1 MLRGSINANNMNYE
15 IEAGLVSMFMPP
27 LEVKVKSIQKV
38 CPYDQ
43 RSMFQTLLQ
52 QSIFITI

>member
-43 RSMFQTLLQ
+43 RSMFQTLL
-52 QSIFITI
+52 